1 MTHTPDKQIPTV
13 TLLYDHACPFC
24 RREAL
29 WLKRRD
35 RNDAL
40 VLQDISSNEFDASR
54 YGLTQEIV
62 DGTIHALL
70 PDGRVVTGMEV
81 FRQIYAAVGLGWVM
95 APTGWPLLRPIF
107 DAAYRLFARYR
118 VRLGGL
124 TGGDCETD
132 RCRTGT

>member
-13 TLLYDHACPFC
+13 TLLYDHTCPFC

-40 VLQDISSNEFDASR
+40 VLEDISGNQFDATR

-81 FRQIYAAVGLGWVM
+81 FRQIYSAVGLGWVM
-95 APTGWPLLRPIF
+95 AATGWPLLRPIF
-107 DAAYRLFARYR
+107 DAAYRLFARHR
-118 VRLGGL
+118 VRLGAL
-124 TGGDCETD
+124 TGRDCAAD
-132 RCRTGT
+132 SCRTGY

>member
-1 MTHTPDKQIPTV
+1 MTHSPEERIRSV

-35 RNDAL
+35 RNEAL
-40 VLQDISSNEFDASR
+40 ILEDISRNDFDASR
-54 YGLTQEIV
+54 YGLKQEIV

-70 PDGRVVTGMEV
+70 LDGRVVTGMEV
-81 FRQIYAAVGLGWVM
+81 FRQIYSAVGLGWVM

-107 DAAYRLFARYR
+107 DAAYRLFARHR
-118 VRLGGL
+118 VRLGRL
-124 TGGDCETD
+124 TGRDCEQD
-132 RCRTGT
+132 RCGTGY